1 MQPVNVLVIKTYIFS
16 FPTLWYGVD
25 KESHGEN
32 YKSNGEIKRGNAGEY
47 GVAQFMYGTFY
58 GFAKEMKFQNADI
71 MNPVHELIVM
81 AWAFNNGYEGQW
93 TTLVKCK

>member
-1 MQPVNVLVIKTYIFS
+1 V
-16 FPTLWYGVD
+16 VD
-25 KESHGEN
+25 KESSGEN
-32 YKSNGEIKRGNAGEY
+32 YKPNGEIKRGNAGEY
-47 GVAQFMYGTFY
+47 GVSQFMYGTFY
-58 GFAKEMKFQNADI
+58 KFAKQMNFVNADI